1 LLSLAHSRIWQFGI
15 LGLVVMNVAANV
27 VQGPARA
34 LIGDLSPPSKQQIA
48 QALVTSSQM
57 VTAIIAPLI
66 GVALTYTAD
75 AYQWLFL
82 IGSVFMLGSGV
93 VTTIFGVEKSTLVY
107 IATTPVSEAP
117 LPTAEGEATP
127 IALLEHPKEPFVLFV
142 IFRTLCSTPK
152 ALLRVLAA
160 FFLSYCAFAPF
171 LILDTLWFAQ
181 NVYLGHPG
189 DDNYRQGVRM
199 SLYNSAAFSFVSLLF
214 SFVLPFLVVPPVGVK
229 AVWLLT
235 TVLSATCYGLFLVV
249 SNVVG
254 AFAINAGIALNF
266 CVFNSVPFALIPLY
280 CGSTK
285 NTGLFVGLFNSSAM
299 IAQGVVNLIASGVV
313 TLGQENV
320 AWGVALGVPFGFL
333 AAVAVV
339 FLPNADA
346 ERAALL
352 AQSGHSNA
360 YHAAP
365 ASAAAPSSSES
376 ESQSETT
383 DNEIG
388 DFQ

>member
-1 LLSLAHSRIWQFGI
+1 
-15 LGLVVMNVAANV
+15 MNIAANV

-48 QALVTSSQM
+48 QVSNKEKDRKNTQTHTHVQALVTSSQM

-82 IGSVFMLGSGV
+82 IGSVFMLGSGI
-93 VTTIFGVEKSTLVY
+93 VTTIFGVEKSSLVFV
-107 IATTPVSEAP
+107 ATTPVSQ
-117 LPTAEGEATP
+117 TAELAPGAEAEVARLQP
-127 IALLEHPKEPFVLFV
+127 PKEPFVLFV
-142 IFRTLCSTPK
+142 VFRTLCSTPK

-229 AVWLLT
+229 VRGK
-235 TVLSATCYGLFLVV
+235 VGFFVCLFL
-249 SNVVG
+249 
-254 AFAINAGIALNF
+254 
-266 CVFNSVPFALIPLY
+266 
-280 CGSTK
+280 T
-285 NTGLFVGLFNSSAM
+285 
-299 IAQGVVNLIASGVV
+299 
-313 TLGQENV
+313 
-320 AWGVALGVPFGFL
+320 
-333 AAVAVV
+333 VAV
-339 FLPNADA
+339 
-346 ERAALL
+346 R
-352 AQSGHSNA
+352 QCGC
-360 YHAAP
+360 
-365 ASAAAPSSSES
+365 
-376 ESQSETT
+376 
-383 DNEIG
+383 
-388 DFQ
+388 